1 MLALVTLL
9 LPTVLP
15 LAEPEPTV
23 RADSVQITEW
33 KVPWEG
39 SRPRDPY
46 YSPDGKVWFVGQVGN
61 YIAYLEPA
69 TGKFTRVEIE
79 EGTHPH
85 NLIVDREGV
94 VWYAGNRNGT
104 IGRYDPRT
112 RQFQHYRMPDST
124 VRDPHTL
131 VFDRNGDIFFTA
143 QGSQAIGHLNVKTGR
158 IRLVKVGAPD
168 QRSNPYGIVVDA
180 QNRAWANLF
189 ATNEIAMIDPAT
201 MAVKEYAVPRSDAR
215 TRRIG
220 LTSDGSVWYV
230 DYAKGMLGRF
240 DPRTGKFAEWA
251 APGGE
256 GSRPYAM
263 IIDDRDRIWFFESA
277 PRDANQLVGFDPRTE
292 RFFYTGTGFQNG
304 AGTVRHAHF
313 EPTTREIWFGT
324 DAGTIGRVKLQ

>member
-9 LPTVLP
+9 LPAALP
-15 LAEPEPTV
+15 LAEPEAAV
-23 RADSVQITEW
+23 RSDSVQITEW
-33 KVPWEG
+33 KVPWDG
-39 SRPRDPY
+39 TRPRDPY
-46 YSPDGKVWFVGQVGN
+46 FAPDGKVWFVGQAGN

-85 NLIVDREGV
+85 NLIVDRQGV

-112 RQFQHYRMPDST
+112 QQFKHYRMPDST

-131 VFDRNGDIFFTA
+131 VFDRNGNIFFTA
-143 QGSQAIGHLNVKTGR
+143 QGSQAFGHLNVTTGEV
-158 IRLVKVGAPD
+158 RLVKVAP
-168 QRSNPYGIVVDA
+168 QSNPYGIVVDA

-189 ATNEIAMIDPAT
+189 RTNKLAMIDPAT
-201 MAVKEYAVPRSDAR
+201 MTVKEYAVPRADAR

-220 LTSDGSVWYV
+220 LTSDGAVWYV

-240 DPRTGKFAEWA
+240 DPKTQQFKEWA

-263 IIDDRDRIWFFESA
+263 VIDDRDRIWFFESA
-277 PRDANQLVGFDPRTE
+277 PRDANQLVGFDPKTE
-292 RFFYTGTGFQNG
+292 QFFHTWAGFEG
-304 AGTVRHAHF
+304 GGGTVRHAHF

-324 DAGTIGRVKLQ
+324 DAGTIGRAKLP